1 MVAPSPGHVFFEQT
15 VFKAEIGHQFLQRQ
29 SLGAQILHLACIRLA
44 GRITGQ
50 PLLAGLEKFLRP
62 AVIQALGDPL
72 FVRARYGV
80 APTQIAIAL
89 REKLQP
95 LLEEVGIALTQTQGF
110 NPAQSTRVFKVHMTD
125 IGQLVFLPGLNNFV
139 AKHAPGIRLVIKNLG
154 WEALESG
161 LSSGE
166 IDLAIGSLPMIKGRV
181 HSRVFRHERYVTA
194 MRKGH
199 PLAKNELDLEAFVA
213 ADHLAIDATSSGHSL
228 VENALRA
235 LDMRRN
241 ISLTIPHYLAAE
253 QILVSSNYLLTVPN
267 VAVLSF
273 QDPAA
278 LCIVRRQRRRR
289 RRRSLFFVFHWGGR
303 QQVTWGVCV

>member
-1 MVAPSPGHVFFEQT
+1 MAELHAFCLICECQNLSQAALRIGISQSAISLMV
-15 VFKAEIGHQFLQRQ
+15 QRW
-29 SLGAQILHLACIRLA
+29 R
-44 GRITGQ
+44 
-50 PLLAGLEKFLRP
+50 
-62 AVIQALGDPL
+62 QALGDPL

-278 LCIVRRQRRRR
+278 LCIVPTPLALPSFDVRVHWHERSRQDEGVRWLRTAI
-289 RRRSLFFVFHWGGR
+289 SDLFGQR
-303 QQVTWGVCV
+303 

>member
-1 MVAPSPGHVFFEQT
+1 MHAFCLICECQNLSQAALRIGISQSAISLMV
-15 VFKAEIGHQFLQRQ
+15 QRW
-29 SLGAQILHLACIRLA
+29 R
-44 GRITGQ
+44 
-50 PLLAGLEKFLRP
+50 
-62 AVIQALGDPL
+62 QALGDPL

-253 QILVSSNYLLTVPN
+253 QILVSSNYLLTLPN

-278 LCIVRRQRRRR
+278 LCIVPTPLALPSFDVRVHWHERSRQDEGVRWLRTAI
-289 RRRSLFFVFHWGGR
+289 SDLFGQR
-303 QQVTWGVCV
+303 

>member
-1 MVAPSPGHVFFEQT
+1 MHAFCLICECQNLSQAALRIGISQSAISLMV
-15 VFKAEIGHQFLQRQ
+15 QRW
-29 SLGAQILHLACIRLA
+29 R
-44 GRITGQ
+44 
-50 PLLAGLEKFLRP
+50 
-62 AVIQALGDPL
+62 QALGDPL

-125 IGQLVFLPGLNNFV
+125 IGQLVFLSGLNNFV

-154 WEALESG
+154 WESLESG

-199 PLAKNELDLEAFVA
+199 PLARNELDLEAFVA

-228 VENALRA
+228 VENALRS

-253 QILVSSNYLLTVPN
+253 QILVNSNYLLTVPN

-273 QDPAA
+273 QNPAA
-278 LCIVRRQRRRR
+278 LCIVPTPLALPSFDVRVHWHERSRQDEGVRWLRTAI
-289 RRRSLFFVFHWGGR
+289 SDLFGQR
-303 QQVTWGVCV
+303 

>member
-1 MVAPSPGHVFFEQT
+1 MAELHAFCLICECQNLSQAALRIGISQSAISLMV
-15 VFKAEIGHQFLQRQ
+15 QRW
-29 SLGAQILHLACIRLA
+29 R
-44 GRITGQ
+44 
-50 PLLAGLEKFLRP
+50 
-62 AVIQALGDPL
+62 QALGDPL

-110 NPAQSTRVFKVHMTD
+110 NPAQSTRIFKVHMTD

-241 ISLTIPHYLAAE
+241 ISLIIPHYLAAE
-253 QILVSSNYLLTVPN
+253 QILVNSNYLLTVPN

-278 LCIVRRQRRRR
+278 LRIVPTPLALPSFDVRVHWHERSRQDEGVRWLRTAI
-289 RRRSLFFVFHWGGR
+289 SDLFEQR
-303 QQVTWGVCV
+303 

>member
-1 MVAPSPGHVFFEQT
+1 MLSDIYKTYNWTLAELHAFCLICECQNLSQAALRIGISQSAISLMV
-15 VFKAEIGHQFLQRQ
+15 QRW
-29 SLGAQILHLACIRLA
+29 R
-44 GRITGQ
+44 
-50 PLLAGLEKFLRP
+50 
-62 AVIQALGDPL
+62 QALGDPL

-110 NPAQSTRVFKVHMTD
+110 IPAQSTRVFKVHMTD

-154 WEALESG
+154 WESLESG

-199 PLAKNELDLEAFVA
+199 PLARNELDLEAFVA

-228 VENALRA
+228 VENALRS

-253 QILVSSNYLLTVPN
+253 QILVNSNYLLTVPN

-278 LCIVRRQRRRR
+278 LCIVPTPLALPSFDVRVHWHERSRQDEGVRWLRTAI
-289 RRRSLFFVFHWGGR
+289 SDLFGQR
-303 QQVTWGVCV
+303 

>member
-1 MVAPSPGHVFFEQT
+1 MHAFCLICECQNLSQAALRIGISQSAISLMV
-15 VFKAEIGHQFLQRQ
+15 QRW
-29 SLGAQILHLACIRLA
+29 R
-44 GRITGQ
+44 
-50 PLLAGLEKFLRP
+50 
-62 AVIQALGDPL
+62 QALGDPL

-278 LCIVRRQRRRR
+278 LCIVPTPLALPSFDVRVHWHERSRQDEGVRWLRTAI
-289 RRRSLFFVFHWGGR
+289 SDLFGQR
-303 QQVTWGVCV
+303 

>member
-1 MVAPSPGHVFFEQT
+1 
-15 VFKAEIGHQFLQRQ
+15 
-29 SLGAQILHLACIRLA
+29 
-44 GRITGQ
+44 
-50 PLLAGLEKFLRP
+50 
-62 AVIQALGDPL
+62 
-72 FVRARYGV
+72 ARYGV

-278 LCIVRRQRRRR
+278 LCIVPTPLALPSFDVRVHWHERSRQDEGVRWLRTAI
-289 RRRSLFFVFHWGGR
+289 SDLFGQR
-303 QQVTWGVCV
+303 

>member
-1 MVAPSPGHVFFEQT
+1 
-15 VFKAEIGHQFLQRQ
+15 
-29 SLGAQILHLACIRLA
+29 
-44 GRITGQ
+44 
-50 PLLAGLEKFLRP
+50 
-62 AVIQALGDPL
+62 
-72 FVRARYGV
+72 
-80 APTQIAIAL
+80 
-89 REKLQP
+89 
-95 LLEEVGIALTQTQGF
+95 
-110 NPAQSTRVFKVHMTD
+110 MTD

-154 WEALESG
+154 WESLESG

-199 PLAKNELDLEAFVA
+199 PLARNELDLEAFVA

-228 VENALRA
+228 VENALRS

-253 QILVSSNYLLTVPN
+253 QILVNSNYLLTVPN

-278 LCIVRRQRRRR
+278 LCIVPTPLALPSFDVRVHWHERSRQDEGVRWLRTAI
-289 RRRSLFFVFHWGGR
+289 SDLFGQR
-303 QQVTWGVCV
+303 